1 MITIDYDVIAAWYLY
16 YSPHE
21 DNPRAEANT
30 RNNQVMDKVHEVLKD
45 LSTDDCVNMLGRK
58 PTLPILFKS
67 KTGHLRIAF
76 HHRLFSED
84 DADPD
89 VTLVSIVD
97 MDHRTNP
104 VEIDTTELFAE
115 TEVINCPT
123 DSNLL
128 KAKSSEALNELRTSA
143 SSTFQGRNSIAV
155 PPIMAYAVMN
165 CDNKKPSEAFL
176 DIVTCLNS
184 FDDLNIKDMP
194 KAKKECIPAL
204 RWIYAASQG
213 KIPAVTITPTVQDA
227 AIQYGI
233 DLDRK
238 CLGRPRSRINDEDS
252 DDDESTGDKAQLTRV
267 LDRLAKSAETSI
279 DLQKK
284 TSKDAK
290 ASRYLKLP
298 QFARQ
303 ILCFAQVEED
313 EQRVP
318 TKPSKEMSQVID
330 QTSVSMVRAHLSL
343 TLNNNFG
350 AHMNASGALASAL
363 HSGNLLREFTDLPG
377 TISLFFLTE
386 APAIGPST
394 GNQSTEQHLRATE
407 GKGLS
412 EKDIKE
418 LSHTNLT
425 AVSDFV
431 DLASRIENGIALFTL
446 MFTKDSPIVSML
458 KETLEEIESNKAIFK
473 SKINGDKSFATE
485 FLYRIDT
492 KVDRFLKRC
501 ATATSR
507 SKVDDGVLAID
518 RAVESVLEG
527 DFKCNLPLPL
537 QNLVKGGDAEND
549 ELEADQSS
557 GGKRKKGHQ
566 DKRGKRITNDATRPK
581 DWDLDGS
588 EYGKMFNATRGWDDV
603 PSVSGKQVCCK
614 FQTRGFCF
622 RECDR
627 YHGTL
632 SGDTKKAF
640 SKCIEVRRSE
650 NSD

>member
-1 MITIDYDVIAAWYLY
+1 MSNVLPVWRLY
-16 YSPHE
+16 FSPHE
-21 DNPRAEANT
+21 DNPHAEANT
-30 RNNQVMDKVHEVLKD
+30 RNNQVMDKVHEILKD
-45 LSTDDCVNMLGRK
+45 RTIDDCVNMLARK
-58 PTLPILFKS
+58 PTLPILFMS
-67 KTGHLRIAF
+67 KTGNLSVAF
-76 HHRLFSED
+76 HHRLFSDD

-97 MDHRTNP
+97 TDHRTNP

-123 DSNLL
+123 DPNLL
-128 KAKSSEALNELRTSA
+128 KAKSSKDLNEFRTSA
-143 SSTFQGRNSIAV
+143 SATFQGRNSIAV
-155 PPIMAYAVMN
+155 PPIMAFAVMN
-165 CDNKKPSEAFL
+165 CDNTKPNEAL
-176 DIVTCLNS
+176 PDVVTCLNS
-184 FDDLNIKDMP
+184 FDNLKLKDMP

-204 RWIYAASQG
+204 RWIYAAGQG
-213 KIPAVTITPTVQDA
+213 KISAVTITPTVRNA
-227 AIQYGI
+227 VLQYGI
-233 DLDRK
+233 DLDEK
-238 CLGRPRSRINDEDS
+238 YLGRPRSRINDEDS
-252 DDDESTGDKAQLTRV
+252 DDDDSTGDKAQLTRV
-267 LDRLAKSAETSI
+267 LDRLAKSAESSI

-284 TSKDAK
+284 ASKEAK
-290 ASRYLKLP
+290 TNRYAKLP
-298 QFARQ
+298 QFARH
-303 ILCFAQVEED
+303 ILCYAQVEED

-318 TKPSKEMSQVID
+318 TKPSKDMSQVLE

-350 AHMNASGALASAL
+350 AHMNTSGALASAL
-363 HSGNLLREFTDLPG
+363 HSGNILREYTDLPG
-377 TISLFFLTE
+377 TINLFFLIE

-425 AVSDFV
+425 AVNDFV
-431 DLASRIENGIALFTL
+431 DLASRIENGIALYTL
-446 MFTKDSPIVSML
+446 MFTNDSPIVSML
-458 KETLEEIESNKAIFK
+458 KEALEEIEKNKAVFK

-492 KVDRFLKRC
+492 KIDRFLRRC

-527 DFKCNLPLPL
+527 DFKCNLPLLL
-537 QNLVKGGDAEND
+537 QNLVKGGEVEND

-557 GGKRKKGHQ
+557 GGKRKKGNQ
-566 DKRGKRITNDATRPK
+566 DKRGKRITNEATRPK

-622 RECDR
+622 KECDR